1 MAKKRKAVKK
11 ARKTAKP
18 KASKPKAA
26 RASST
31 RSTADEGFFAAFL
44 KLFGPPETDKR
55 KR

>member
-18 KASKPKAA
+18 KSSKTA
-26 RASST
+26 ST
-31 RSTADEGFFAAFL
+31 RSAADEGFFAAFL
-44 KLFGPPETDKR
+44 KLFGPPETTKR